1 MTPEEKR
8 EQTIQSL
15 ADMLRTRPFTVE
27 FKVKKK
33 PAGIKIIFAVTQ
45 EYMNQMMEKAASKE
59 EQS

>member
-15 ADMLRTRPFTVE
+15 AGMLRTRPFTVE

-33 PAGIKIIFAVTQ
+33 PAGIKIIFEVTQ